1 MLQLHR
7 NYSLTRNNLVL
18 IYDII
23 PFRFLLNAQPSI
35 VNTVMCCYYQQITST
50 YLIILIITN
59 FSVAEGYVEKKSS
72 QPKLLNTKAQ

>member
-1 MLQLHR
+1 M
-7 NYSLTRNNLVL
+7 
-18 IYDII
+18 
-23 PFRFLLNAQPSI
+23 LNAQPSI